1 MEIVSESKTNTE
13 EQLRRESDEIVKRS
27 QKPNKA
33 QEEIIQK
40 IIQKNEGYD
49 KDISNLEKQLL
60 GGHHDVGT
68 QELMD
73 AQLSF
78 SVDPNLSNDSNL
90 PQNVPKLDSGLN
102 DESEVSDYNNLNF

>member
-1 MEIVSESKTNTE
+1 MEIASESKTNTQ
-13 EQLRRESDEIVKRS
+13 EQGRRENDEIVKRS
-27 QKPNKA
+27 QKPHKA
-33 QEEIIQK
+33 QDEMIQK

-60 GGHHDVGT
+60 GGHNDVNT

-90 PQNVPKLDSGLN
+90 PQNVPKLDSDLN
-102 DESEVSDYNNLNF
+102 NKSEVSDYNNLNF